1 MVHFDDIKVLGAN
14 TICMVLA
21 KIQNMNDSLQAI
33 LFFATIAYT
42 VVRTVNEINK
52 LKKDGKADSNNDP
65 S

>member
-21 KIQNMNDSLQAI
+21 KIHNINDSLQSI

-42 VVRTVNEINK
+42 VVRTVNEVNK
-52 LKKDGKADSNNDP
+52 LKKDRKENSTDESI
-65 S
+65 

>member
-42 VVRTVNEINK
+42 VVRTINEINK
-52 LKKDGKADSNNDP
+52 LKKDGKADSNND
-65 S
+65 SN

>member
-14 TICMVLA
+14 TVCMVLA
-21 KIQNMNDSLQAI
+21 KIQNMNDTLQSI

-52 LKKDGKADSNNDP
+52 LKKDKTDESI
-65 S
+65 

>member
-52 LKKDGKADSNNDP
+52 LKKDGKEDSNNDP

>member
-65 S
+65 N